1 MPEDPKWRDEVAKRL
16 ASLNLPP
23 EREAEITEE
32 LAGHLSDDYHEL
44 MASGASCA
52 EALEIA
58 LDELNERPPLAEAM
72 RSVERAAPREPV
84 ILGAPRAHAA
94 GDLWRDLRYALRMLK
109 RSPGFTVLAV
119 LSLALGIGG
128 NVAMF
133 RIISAVL
140 IRPLPY
146 ADPGRLVQAANSG
159 YYPPGGLVDLQ
170 QESRTMELAGYDP
183 GLELNLTG
191 WGEPVRLKGSAVSA
205 NLFQVLGVGVELGRA
220 FRSGE
225 DEAGRDNAV
234 ILSHQLWQEQ
244 FGGDPGI
251 LGRVV
256 ALGGVSR
263 QVVGVASPGL
273 AFPDSTTRF
282 WIPLHLDP
290 RDATAYWARGFMP
303 VIGRLRN
310 GVSLSQAQH
319 EIAALSGQM
328 LRLFPYPMGRD
339 WAATMTVVPLRQFL
353 TAGIRLKLLVLQFA
367 VGLVLLISCCNVAGL
382 LLARGTA
389 RQKEIALRAA
399 LGASRAR
406 IVRQLLTESVV
417 LALAG
422 GLFGVLIAF
431 MADGVLQTA
440 VPSTWGAMSS
450 AQPGWPMLVFAG
462 ALSLLTGLI
471 FGLAPAL
478 VASRQDLANA
488 IKTGG
493 QRAAGAARARLQGA
507 LIIGEVAVAVVLTI
521 SAGLLIRSL
530 WKLVQVNPGFQP
542 QRVLTLRVSPN
553 QSLCTQRTACIAL
566 YDELLRRARE
576 IPGVRDAAA
585 ANTLPLAANIPS
597 SAVKVEGLPYAP
609 AERTAPLFWAGAVT
623 PGYFRLMGIPIV
635 QGRTLEDA
643 DGEKAAPVIVVSAA
657 TARRYWPRENPIGK
671 HVQLVWEDRWRTVV
685 GVAGDVRQFDLAGRS
700 PGFISGAM
708 YMPYTQAGD
717 TDRQLP
723 AVMALLIRTTADPL
737 RIVGDIRELVRQL
750 NPNVPV
756 DEIHSL
762 VSLVNESTQ
771 QPRSM
776 MWLFVSFAAVA
787 LVLAAVGAYGVVS
800 YSTAQRTFEIGVRM
814 ALGAGRRNIFGLVL
828 GQSFRL
834 VLAGL
839 ALGFMASLVLTR
851 LLATFL
857 YGTTT
862 NDPLT
867 MATVCGVLVAVA
879 LFAGYVPA
887 RKAAGVDPLRALRAD

>member
-1 MPEDPKWRDEVAKRL
+1 MPEHPDWEEEIARRL
-16 ASLNLPP
+16 ASLELRP
-23 EREAEITEE
+23 EREAEIIAE
-32 LAGHLSDDYHEL
+32 LTGHLNDDYRRL
-44 MASGASCA
+44 TASGASEQ
-52 EALEIA
+52 EAFEIA
-58 LDELNERPPLAEAM
+58 LDGLNERPPLAEAL
-72 RSVERAAPREPV
+72 RSVEHMAPHEP
-84 ILGAPRAHAA
+84 IALGDPRGSVA
-94 GDLWRDLRYALRMLK
+94 GDLWRDLRYALRTLK
-109 RSPGFTVLAV
+109 RSPSFTLLAV

-128 NVAMF
+128 NAAMF
-133 RIISAVL
+133 RIVSAVL

-146 ADPGRLVQAANSG
+146 ADPDRLVQAAQSG
-159 YYPPGGLVDLQ
+159 YYPPGGLVHLQ
-170 QESRTMELAGYDP
+170 QASRTMELAGYNP

-191 WGEPVRLKGSAVSA
+191 SGEPWRLKGSAISA
-205 NLFQVLGVGVELGRA
+205 NLFQVLGVGVELGHT
-220 FRSGE
+220 FRHGE
-225 DEAGRDNAV
+225 DEPGRDNLV
-234 ILSHQLWQEQ
+234 ILSHELWQDR
-244 FGGDPGI
+244 FGGDPGV

-256 ALGGVSR
+256 ALGGVGR
-263 QVVGVASPGL
+263 QVVGVASPSF

-303 VIGRLRN
+303 VVARLRD

-319 EIAALSGQM
+319 EIGSLSVQM

-339 WAATMTVVPLRQFL
+339 WAASMTVVPLRQFL
-353 TAGIRLKLLVLQFA
+353 TSGIRLKLLVLQCA
-367 VGLVLLISCCNVAGL
+367 VGLVLLIACANVAGL
-382 LLARGTA
+382 LLARGAA
-389 RQKEIALRAA
+389 RQKEIALRVA
-399 LGASRAR
+399 LGASRFR

-422 GLFGVLIAF
+422 GLLGILIAS
-431 MADGVLQTA
+431 MAETILKTA
-440 VPSTWGAMSS
+440 IPSTLQGMGPVG
-450 AQPGWPMLVFAG
+450 PGWQLPVFA
-462 ALSLLTGLI
+462 ATLSLLTGLI

-478 VASRQDLANA
+478 IASRQDLANA

-493 QRAAGAARARLQGA
+493 QRAAGAARARLRST
-507 LIIGEVAVAVVLTI
+507 LIIAEVAVAVVLTI

-553 QSLCTQRTACIAL
+553 QSLCKERVACVAL

-576 IPGVRDAAA
+576 VPGVRGAAA
-585 ANTLPLAANIPS
+585 ANTLPLSASVPS

-609 AERTAPLFWAGAVT
+609 AERAAPLFWAGAVT
-623 PGYFRLMGIPIV
+623 PDYFRLMGIPILR
-635 QGRTLEDA
+635 GRAFDNS
-643 DGEKAAPVIVVSAA
+643 DGGKASPVIVVSAA
-657 TARRYWPRENPIGK
+657 TARRYWPGENPIGK
-671 HVQLVWEDRWRTVV
+671 HLQLVWEDRWRTVV
-685 GVAGDVRQFDLAGRS
+685 GVASDVRQFDLSDRS
-700 PGFISGAM
+700 PGHIRGAM
-708 YMPYTQAGD
+708 YMPYAQAVD

-723 AVMALLIRTTADPL
+723 SVMALIIHTNADPA
-737 RIVGDIRELVRQL
+737 RVVGGIRELVREL

-756 DEIHSL
+756 DDVRSM
-762 VSLVNESTQ
+762 VSLVNESTE

-787 LVLAAVGAYGVVS
+787 LALAAVGAYGVVS

-839 ALGFMASLVLTR
+839 VLGLMASLVLTR

-857 YGTTT
+857 YDTAPS
-862 NDPLT
+862 DPLT
-867 MATVCGVLVAVA
+867 LATVCGVLLAVA

-887 RKAAGVDPLRALRAD
+887 RKAAGVDPLTALRAD